1 MNIIANLLNQTEKID
16 FLFPQNFEQLMNDSY
31 FDYDKFEWFLY
42 YVFKFDKNVD
52 VRKIGSKGKGDG
64 GADLILSVPQ
74 PEGGR
79 LRIGIQAKYWKNR
92 VGTAPINQLASA
104 KARHDLT
111 HLWIITT
118 SDLTTD
124 AKEIAESLDIKIL
137 RKDDVINLIEQ
148 VKQKHEE
155 EIVKTGESSIEF
167 LPLKKSK
174 EKPSHE
180 KGKQKKVDSSSQDD
194 LREELRKLRINIS
207 KKNKLF
213 PVYHVFNNETLDI
226 LLEQKPSSLKELENI
241 PGMGPVK
248 IKLFGQDLI
257 DFFKNTDSEDPLE
270 KILKE
275 ERIKISKYNRITI
288 DNVYNDE
295 MLLNII
301 KQKPKTKEELLA
313 IPGFDDKRLKIFGD
327 YLISLLNRL
336 Y

>member
-1 MNIIANLLNQTEKID
+1 MNIIADLLNQTEKID
-16 FLFPQNFEQLMNDSY
+16 FLFPQNFEQLMNDPY

-42 YVFKFDKNVD
+42 YVFKFDKKAD

-92 VGTAPINQLASA
+92 VGAAPINQLASA

-137 RKDDVINLIEQ
+137 RKDDVVNLIEQ
-148 VKQKHEE
+148 VKQKHDE
-155 EIVKTGESSIEF
+155 EIAKTGESSIEF
-167 LPLKKSK
+167 LPLKKPEEKPKK
-174 EKPSHE
+174 EKI
-180 KGKQKKVDSSSQDD
+180 KKTKVVSSPKLDE
-194 LREELRKLRINIS
+194 REELRKLRISIS
-207 KKNKLF
+207 KKNNLY

-226 LLEQKPSSLKELENI
+226 LLKQKPTSLEELENI
-241 PGMGPVK
+241 PGIGPVK
-248 IKLFGQDLI
+248 IKLFGKDLI
-257 DFFKNTDSEDPLE
+257 DFFKSTGSNDELE
-270 KILKE
+270 KVLKE
-275 ERIKISKYNRITI
+275 ERIKISKYNRISI
-288 DNVYNDE
+288 ENVYSDE
-295 MLLNII
+295 MILNII
-301 KQKPKTKEELLA
+301 KQKPKTKEDLLA
-313 IPGFDDKRLKIFGD
+313 IPGFDKKRLEIFGD
-327 YLISLLNRL
+327 YLINLLNRL